1 MKKKHS
7 DAFKNNSIKVPFV
20 VPNIELSDKH
30 AIETALKSNLLT
42 DGPILRK
49 FENEFCKFTGSKYAI
64 GVSNATSALHLS
76 LKSIGIKKG
85 DEVIIP
91 NITFVATANAVLY
104 VDATPVLVDVNDN
117 DINISIKSIEK
128 SITKKTK
135 AIIPVHF
142 AGKSCDML
150 AIQKLAKKY
159 NLEIIEDCAHAL
171 GTKFNKIHVGNFGKT
186 GCFSF
191 YPTKNLTTFEGG
203 MVITNSKKIASKI
216 RSMRNHGINKSLKER
231 FSTGY
236 PWDFDVSELGYNFRL
251 DEIRSSLGLNQL
263 KRLHKMN
270 KLRQDASRYY
280 KKQLKSINGIELLDD
295 SNLTNNSCHLFVIK
309 ILKNF
314 IVDRNLL
321 FKYLLKNGIRTSVHY
336 KPLNKFSFYK
346 SKSKIYSSLEV
357 SEQLYSKI
365 LSLPLFPQITK
376 HELDLVINSIKNP
389 KQKNAI

>member
-7 DAFKNNSIKVPFV
+7 DAFENNSIKVPFV

-76 LKSIGIKKG
+76 LKSLGIGKG

-104 VDATPVLVDVNDN
+104 VDATPVLVDVNDH

-142 AGKSCDML
+142 AGKSCDMIS
-150 AIQKLAKKY
+150 IQKIAKKN

-171 GTKFNKIHVGNFGKT
+171 GTKFNKTHVGNFGKT

-280 KKQLKSINGIELLDD
+280 KKQLKSINGIKLLDD
-295 SNLTNNSCHLFVIK
+295 PNHRNNSCHLFVIK

-314 IVDRNLL
+314 IMDRNLL

-376 HELDLVINSIKNP
+376 RELDLVINTIKDS
-389 KQKNAI
+389 K

>member
-1 MKKKHS
+1 MKKKYS
-7 DAFKNNSIKVPFV
+7 DAFENNSIKVPFV
-20 VPNIELSDKH
+20 VPNIELSDKR

-76 LKSIGIKKG
+76 LKSLGIGKG

-104 VDATPVLVDVNDN
+104 VDATPVLVDVNDH

-150 AIQKLAKKY
+150 AIQKIAKKN
-159 NLEIIEDCAHAL
+159 NLKIIEDCAHAL
-171 GTKFNKIHVGNFGKT
+171 GTKFNKTHVGNFGKT

-203 MVITNSKKIASKI
+203 MVITNSKKTASKI

-280 KKQLKSINGIELLDD
+280 KKQLKSINGIQLLDD
-295 SNLTNNSCHLFVIK
+295 PNLKNNSCHLFVIK

-314 IVDRNLL
+314 IMDRNLL

-376 HELDLVINSIKNP
+376 RELNLVINALKDSK
-389 KQKNAI
+389 

>member
-7 DAFKNNSIKVPFV
+7 DAFENKSIKVPFV

-104 VDATPVLVDVNDN
+104 VDATPVLVDVNDH

-150 AIQKLAKKY
+150 AIQNLAKKH

-171 GTKFNKIHVGNFGKT
+171 GTKFNKTHVGNFGKT

-270 KLRQDASRYY
+270 KQRQDASRYY
-280 KKQLKSINGIELLDD
+280 KKQLKSINGIKLLEDP
-295 SNLTNNSCHLFVIK
+295 NLKNNSCHLFVIK

-314 IVDRNLL
+314 IIDRNLL

-336 KPLNKFSFYK
+336 KPLNKFNFYK
-346 SKSKIYSSLEV
+346 SNSKIYSSLEV

-376 HELDLVINSIKNP
+376 RELDLVINAIKNS
-389 KQKNAI
+389 K

>member
-7 DAFKNNSIKVPFV
+7 DAFENNSIKVPFV
-20 VPNIELSDKH
+20 VPNIELSDKR

-49 FENEFCKFTGSKYAI
+49 FENKFCKFTGSKYAI

-76 LKSIGIKKG
+76 LKSLGIGKG

-104 VDATPVLVDVNDN
+104 VDATPVLVDVNDH

-150 AIQKLAKKY
+150 AIQKIAKKN

-171 GTKFNKIHVGNFGKT
+171 GTKFNKTHVGNFGKT

-280 KKQLKSINGIELLDD
+280 KKQLKSINGIKLLNDP
-295 SNLTNNSCHLFVIK
+295 NLKNNSCHLFVIK

-314 IVDRNLL
+314 IMDRNLL

-346 SKSKIYSSLEV
+346 TKSKIYSSLEV

-376 HELDLVINSIKNP
+376 RELDLVINAIKDS
-389 KQKNAI
+389 K

>member
-7 DAFKNNSIKVPFV
+7 DAFENNSIKVPFV
-20 VPNIELSDKH
+20 VPNIELSDKR

-49 FENEFCKFTGSKYAI
+49 FENKFCKFTGSKYAI

-76 LKSIGIKKG
+76 LKSLGIGKG

-104 VDATPVLVDVNDN
+104 VDATPVLVDVNDH

-150 AIQKLAKKY
+150 AIQKIAKKN

-171 GTKFNKIHVGNFGKT
+171 GTKFNKTHVGNFGKT

-280 KKQLKSINGIELLDD
+280 KKQLKSINGIKLLNDP
-295 SNLTNNSCHLFVIK
+295 NLKNNSCHLFVIK

-314 IVDRNLL
+314 IMDRNLL

-376 HELDLVINSIKNP
+376 RELDLVINAIKDS
-389 KQKNAI
+389 K

>member
-7 DAFKNNSIKVPFV
+7 DAFENNSIKVPFV

-49 FENEFCKFTGSKYAI
+49 FENKFCKFTGSKYAI

-76 LKSIGIKKG
+76 LKSLGIGKG

-104 VDATPVLVDVNDN
+104 VDATPVLVDVNDH

-150 AIQKLAKKY
+150 AIQKIAKKN
-159 NLEIIEDCAHAL
+159 NLKIIEDCAHAL
-171 GTKFNKIHVGNFGKT
+171 GTKFNKTHVGNFGKT

-280 KKQLKSINGIELLDD
+280 KKQLKSINGIKLLNDP
-295 SNLTNNSCHLFVIK
+295 NLKNNSCHLFVIK

-314 IVDRNLL
+314 IMDRNLL

-376 HELDLVINSIKNP
+376 RELDLVINAIKDS
-389 KQKNAI
+389 K

>member
-7 DAFKNNSIKVPFV
+7 DVFENNSIKVPFV
-20 VPNIELSDKH
+20 VPNIELSDKR

-76 LKSIGIKKG
+76 LKSLGIGKG

-104 VDATPVLVDVNDN
+104 VDATPVLVDVNDH

-150 AIQKLAKKY
+150 AIQKIAKKN
-159 NLEIIEDCAHAL
+159 NLKIIEDCAHAL
-171 GTKFNKIHVGNFGKT
+171 GTKFNKTHVGNFGKT

-280 KKQLKSINGIELLDD
+280 KKQLKSIIGIKLLDD
-295 SNLTNNSCHLFVIK
+295 SNITNNSCHLFVIK

-314 IVDRNLL
+314 IIDRNLL

-346 SKSKIYSSLEV
+346 SKSKIYSSLKV

-365 LSLPLFPQITK
+365 ISLPLFPQITK
-376 HELDLVINSIKNP
+376 RELDLVINAIKNS
-389 KQKNAI
+389 K

>member
-1 MKKKHS
+1 
-7 DAFKNNSIKVPFV
+7 
-20 VPNIELSDKH
+20 
-30 AIETALKSNLLT
+30 
-42 DGPILRK
+42 
-49 FENEFCKFTGSKYAI
+49 
-64 GVSNATSALHLS
+64 
-76 LKSIGIKKG
+76 
-85 DEVIIP
+85 
-91 NITFVATANAVLY
+91 
-104 VDATPVLVDVNDN
+104 
-117 DINISIKSIEK
+117 
-128 SITKKTK
+128 
-135 AIIPVHF
+135 
-142 AGKSCDML
+142 ML
-150 AIQKLAKKY
+150 AIQKIAKKN

-171 GTKFNKIHVGNFGKT
+171 GTKFNKTHVGNFGKT

-280 KKQLKSINGIELLDD
+280 KKQLKSINGIQLLDD
-295 SNLTNNSCHLFVIK
+295 PNLKNNSCHLFVIK

-314 IVDRNLL
+314 IMDRNLL

-376 HELDLVINSIKNP
+376 RELDLVINAIKDS
-389 KQKNAI
+389 K

>member
-1 MKKKHS
+1 MKKIHT

-20 VPNIELSDKH
+20 VPNIESSDKH
-30 AIETALKSNLLT
+30 AIEIALKSNLLT

-49 FENEFCKFTGSKYAI
+49 FESAICKFTGSKYAI

-76 LKSIGIKKG
+76 LKSLGIGKG

-104 VDATPVLVDVNDN
+104 VDATPVLVDVNDH

-150 AIQKLAKKY
+150 AIQKIAKKN
-159 NLEIIEDCAHAL
+159 NLKIIEDCAHAL
-171 GTKFNKIHVGNFGKT
+171 GTKFNKTHVGNFGKT

-280 KKQLKSINGIELLDD
+280 KKQLKSINGIKLLDD
-295 SNLTNNSCHLFVIK
+295 PNLKNNSCHLFVIK

-314 IVDRNLL
+314 IMDRNLL

-376 HELDLVINSIKNP
+376 RELDLVINAIKDS
-389 KQKNAI
+389 K

>member
-7 DAFKNNSIKVPFV
+7 DAFENNSIKVPFV
-20 VPNIELSDKH
+20 VPNIENSDKN
-30 AIETALKSNLLT
+30 AIEIALKSNLLT

-49 FENEFCKFTGSKYAI
+49 FEKEFCKFTGSKYAI

-76 LKSIGIKKG
+76 LKSLGIKKG

-104 VDATPVLVDVNDN
+104 VGATPVLADVNYD
-117 DINISIKSIEK
+117 DINISIKSIEEN
-128 SITKKTK
+128 ITKKTK

-142 AGKSCDML
+142 AGKSCNMT
-150 AIQKLAKKY
+150 AMKKLAKKN
-159 NLEIIEDCAHAL
+159 NLEIVEDCAHAL
-171 GTKFNKIHVGNFGKT
+171 GTKFDKTHVGNFGKT

-203 MVITNSKKIASKI
+203 MVITNSAKIATKI

-236 PWDFDVSELGYNFRL
+236 PWDFNVSELGYNFRL

-263 KRLHKMN
+263 KRLKQMN
-270 KLRQDASRYY
+270 KLRQDASSYY
-280 KKQLKSINGIELLDD
+280 KKQLKSLDGIEF
-295 SNLTNNSCHLFVIK
+295 LTDKSPKDNSCHLFIIK
-309 ILKNF
+309 ILESFN
-314 IVDRNLL
+314 ITRNEL

-336 KPLNKFSFYK
+336 KPLNKFNFYK
-346 SKSKIYSSLEV
+346 SKSKVHSSLKV
-357 SEQLYSKI
+357 SEKLYSEI

-376 HELDLVINSIKNP
+376 HELDLVINSL
-389 KQKNAI
+389 KQKQ

>member
-1 MKKKHS
+1 MKKKYS
-7 DAFKNNSIKVPFV
+7 DAFENNSIKVPFV
-20 VPNIELSDKH
+20 VPNIELSDKR

-104 VDATPVLVDVNDN
+104 VDATPVLVDVNDH

-150 AIQKLAKKY
+150 AIQKIAKKN
-159 NLEIIEDCAHAL
+159 NLKIIEDCAHAL
-171 GTKFNKIHVGNFGKT
+171 GTKFNKTHVGNFGKT

-280 KKQLKSINGIELLDD
+280 KKQLKSINGIKLLDD
-295 SNLTNNSCHLFVIK
+295 PNLKNNSCHLFVIK

-314 IVDRNLL
+314 IMDRNLL

-376 HELDLVINSIKNP
+376 RELDLVINAIKDS
-389 KQKNAI
+389 K

>member
-1 MKKKHS
+1 MKKKYS
-7 DAFKNNSIKVPFV
+7 DAFENNSIKVPFV
-20 VPNIELSDKH
+20 VPNIELSDKR

-76 LKSIGIKKG
+76 LKSLGIGKG

-104 VDATPVLVDVNDN
+104 VDATPVLVDVNDH
-117 DINISIKSIEK
+117 DINISTKSIEK

-150 AIQKLAKKY
+150 AIQKIAKKN

-171 GTKFNKIHVGNFGKT
+171 GTKFNKTHVGNFGKT

-280 KKQLKSINGIELLDD
+280 KKQLKSINGIKLLDD
-295 SNLTNNSCHLFVIK
+295 PNLKNNSCHLFVIK

-314 IVDRNLL
+314 IMDRNLL

-376 HELDLVINSIKNP
+376 RELDLVITAIKDS
-389 KQKNAI
+389 K

>member
-1 MKKKHS
+1 MKKKYS
-7 DAFKNNSIKVPFV
+7 DAFENNSIKVPFV
-20 VPNIELSDKH
+20 VPNIELSDKR

-76 LKSIGIKKG
+76 LKSLGIGKG

-104 VDATPVLVDVNDN
+104 VDATPVLVDVNDH

-150 AIQKLAKKY
+150 AIQKIAKKN
-159 NLEIIEDCAHAL
+159 NLKIIEDCAHAL
-171 GTKFNKIHVGNFGKT
+171 GTKFNKTHVGNFGKT

-280 KKQLKSINGIELLDD
+280 KKQLKSINGIKLLDD
-295 SNLTNNSCHLFVIK
+295 PNLKNNSCHLFVIK

-314 IVDRNLL
+314 IMDRNLL

-376 HELDLVINSIKNP
+376 RELNLVINAIKDS
-389 KQKNAI
+389 K